1 MISLFAEDGET
12 LLAEATPVRFGSNT
26 VLVFISDRDGLVYIR
41 LQHLDGRVI
50 GSDVG
55 SIVSVKT
62 GAWTYLPVLRR
73 K

>member
-26 VLVFISDRDGLVYIR
+26 VLVFISDRDGPVYIR
-41 LQHLDGRVI
+41 LDGRVI